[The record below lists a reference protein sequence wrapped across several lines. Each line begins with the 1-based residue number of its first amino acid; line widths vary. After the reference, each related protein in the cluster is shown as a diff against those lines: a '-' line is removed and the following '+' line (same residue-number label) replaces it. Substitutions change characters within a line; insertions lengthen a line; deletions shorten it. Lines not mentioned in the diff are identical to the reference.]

1 MSRLSAIL
9 YVVDWRKSAYYI
21 VCKKEIFVAESGER
35 VQKRTNFPKIC
46 SFLLIHI
53 AECCILQYSLKSE
66 GIETPFDAP

>member
-9 YVVDWRKSAYYI
+9 SVVDWKKSAYYI

-35 VQKRTNFPKIC
+35 VQKEQIFRKYVLFILTHL
-46 SFLLIHI
+46 S
-53 AECCILQYSLKSE
+53 EYCILQYSLKSE